1 MQLTL
6 EGNYEKINKNIH
18 EFGHFNTYKSWLKIM
33 KILKYL
39 ELKHNENTK
48 ILSPLPLFYLFTYL
62 EHS

>member
-1 MQLTL
+1 MV
-6 EGNYEKINKNIH
+6 KDH
-18 EFGHFNTYKSWLKIM
+18 M

-62 EHS
+62 EHSWNSSQWRKLQILKVKKGQRSFSDPN